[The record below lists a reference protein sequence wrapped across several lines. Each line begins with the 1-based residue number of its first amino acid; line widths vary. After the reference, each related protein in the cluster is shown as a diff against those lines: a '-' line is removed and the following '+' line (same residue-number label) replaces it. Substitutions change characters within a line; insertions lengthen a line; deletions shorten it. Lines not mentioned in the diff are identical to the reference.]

1 MKDIKT
7 AVMATDVIVNRWGFK
22 DYRLHIYG
30 DMEKTPGYSSECQEI
45 IASKGLRDHV
55 VLKGL
60 GNPSVVLQDAV
71 SSPLTPTESMLIC

>member
-1 MKDIKT
+1 
-7 AVMATDVIVNRWGFK
+7 MATDVIVNKWGFK

-45 IASKGLRDHV
+45 IASKGLRDYV

-71 SSPLTPTESMLIC
+71 RLHCYVTNFCHVLTNHSGFS